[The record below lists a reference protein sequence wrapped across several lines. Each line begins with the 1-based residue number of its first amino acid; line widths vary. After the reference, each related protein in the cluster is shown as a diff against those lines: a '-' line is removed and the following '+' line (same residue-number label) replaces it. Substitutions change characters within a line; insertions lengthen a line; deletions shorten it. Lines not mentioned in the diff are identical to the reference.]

1 MGDLDAI
8 ATSRLRAVGQRY
20 TAGRRSLV
28 ALLEATDRPLSMPDI
43 LQADRDLAQ
52 SSVYRNLVV
61 LEQAGVVHR
70 IVTNGE
76 FARYE
81 LAEDLAG
88 HHHHTICTSCGAVG
102 DFTVPDALERELDA
116 VLRRVARKQRFR
128 AEGHRLDLVGLC
140 PTCTSV

>member
-1 MGDLDAI
+1 MRDLDAI

-20 TAGRRSLV
+20 TSGRQAIV
-28 ALLEATDRPLSMPDI
+28 ALLDETDRPLSMPDI
-43 LQADRDLAQ
+43 LQADPDLPQ

-76 FARYE
+76 FARFE

-102 DFTVPDALERELDA
+102 DFTVPDALERELDS
-116 VLRRVARKQRFR
+116 VLRRVARKQGF
-128 AEGHRLDLVGLC
+128 AAAGHRLDLVGLC
-140 PTCTSV
+140 THCSR

>member
-1 MGDLDAI
+1 MRNVDTI
-8 ATSRLRAVGQRY
+8 ATSRLRAVNQRY
-20 TAGRRSLV
+20 TPGRRALV

-43 LQADRDLAQ
+43 LRADRELAQ

-88 HHHHTICTSCGAVG
+88 HHHHAICTSCGAVD
-102 DFTVPDALERELDA
+102 DFTVPDALERQLDA
-116 VLRRVARKQRFR
+116 ALRRIARKQGF
-128 AEGHRLDLVGLC
+128 AAVAHRLDLVGLC
-140 PTCTSV
+140 NDCAD